1 MLCAENRKEMEDWIS
16 SLKSVQTRDPYE
28 VKQHL
33 SCDLFLASVLAK
45 AKATY
50 VKKKKKSIC
59 VDSVS
64 SLFKPDIESFFIR
77 KVF

>member
-33 SCDLFLASVLAK
+33 SCDLFFASVLAK

>member
-33 SCDLFLASVLAK
+33 SCDLFFASVLAK

-50 VKKKKKSIC
+50 VKKKKKKKHMCRFSQQL
-59 VDSVS
+59 V
-64 SLFKPDIESFFIR
+64 
-77 KVF
+77 